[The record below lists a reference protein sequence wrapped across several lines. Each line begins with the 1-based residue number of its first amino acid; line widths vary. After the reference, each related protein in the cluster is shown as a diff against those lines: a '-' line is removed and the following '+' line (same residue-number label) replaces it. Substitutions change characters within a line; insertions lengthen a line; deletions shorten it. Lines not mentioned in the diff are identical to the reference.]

1 MQQSGYVPYEE
12 SLSSSS
18 ATNVRE
24 IGRLRQTN
32 PFPAFLCAC
41 VHYLSRIRS
50 MQQSGYVPYEE
61 SLSSS
66 SATNTTCARLAS
78 SSPPESFANSYRL
91 PLAARASSRSPRPAV
106 LIVSDE
112 IPVEDVQPPAPIAI
126 NSPLPAKSVSSR
138 DPRAADGGDS
148 VRVSP
153 VLARQDNRADRIGT
167 LVLAVSLLVLG
178 GLVLP
183 VSCVALLGQDEGAG
197 TGSPAQHLHGQRH
210 TQKCYSIRTRLQFA
224 IIGQGLVLSLTGV
237 LLAGCWSRDANL
249 DQEYNRKY
257 KVHKRPGSM
266 SLSVSVSVVVSF
278 TVVLVS
284 LCFIVWELMSSSI
297 YCTWSPSE
305 YAMLSLL
312 ELVVALMSAVS
323 TGVVAMLTLH
333 RK

>member
-1 MQQSGYVPYEE
+1 MRMR
-12 SLSSSS
+12 SSQIRS
-18 ATNVRE
+18 VR
-24 IGRLRQTN
+24 L
-32 PFPAFLCAC
+32 
-41 VHYLSRIRS
+41 RS

-112 IPVEDVQPPAPIAI
+112 IPVEDVPAPIAI
-126 NSPLPAKSVSSR
+126 NTPLPDKSVSSR
-138 DPRAADGGDS
+138 DPRAADVTGDC
-148 VRVSP
+148 VLVVSP
-153 VLARQDNRADRIGT
+153 VLARQNNRAGRVGT

-178 GLVLP
+178 GLVVP

-197 TGSPAQHLHGQRH
+197 TGPPAQHLHGQRH
-210 TQKCYSIRTRLQFA
+210 ARCYSIRTRLQFA
-224 IIGQGLVLSLTGV
+224 VIGQGLVLSLTGV
-237 LLAGCWSRDANL
+237 LLAGCWSRDTNL
-249 DQEYNRKY
+249 DQEYNHKY
-257 KVHKRPGSM
+257 KVHKRLGSM
-266 SLSVSVSVVVSF
+266 SISVSVAMVVSF

-284 LCFIVWELMSSSI
+284 LCFIVWEIMSSSI

-323 TGVVAMLTLH
+323 TGVVAMLTFH